1 MNEKYIQ
8 ALILGSLIGA
18 AILFDDYV
26 KPKKETDIKKMII
39 KSDHKS
45 SDITDLHQINE
56 LDLLQNMKII
66 EGLDLENLKD
76 VEDVDIQIKVEVKNK
91 EEN

>member
-45 SDITDLHQINE
+45 DDITDLHEINE

-66 EGLDLENLKD
+66 EGLD
-76 VEDVDIQIKVEVKNK
+76 
-91 EEN
+91 